1 MTTNGNEW
9 ARSHISKETL
19 LERHVQRVRHE
30 RYAQALQISLAAYAV
45 WKPSLANT
53 STPWRKHQ
61 KQDRVLER
69 QKYQCKRPAM
79 HARITMFTSK
89 RVARASC
96 IKSLEVAS
104 KKSKHENQYMR
115 DNTPTAGWLA
125 RILLPRSV
133 LMRRLSTKNKI
144 RTLNASVRL
153 TAQKVGKYAEKSG
166 T

>member
-1 MTTNGNEW
+1 MVMNG
-9 ARSHISKETL
+9 RVHISPKKHYWKDTCSVSAMKDVRRPCRFPWQRTL
-19 LERHVQRVRHE
+19 SGNHLSRIPVLPGASTKNKRE
-30 RYAQALQISLAAYAV
+30 Y
-45 WKPSLANT
+45 WKDKKN
-53 STPWRKHQ
+53 
-61 KQDRVLER
+61 
-69 QKYQCKRPAM
+69 QCKRLAM

-89 RVARASC
+89 RVARAAC

-153 TAQKVGKYAEKSG
+153 TAQKVRKYAEKSG